1 MSKRNLKFHQIE
13 LSRTFDIR
21 ALINAYYFSSKP
33 DFVPHFEK
41 YDFSQIIYVIS
52 GHGVYT
58 TDEAAFEFKPG
69 MMFYR
74 PAQQSSKYE
83 WTSADASLAVISFV
97 CPSRAMAHFEG
108 APITLCE
115 EERETLL
122 DLMKT
127 AARIFEHVKYGGEEC
142 GMQLRADVPDVVL
155 HFVFASLERF
165 LSMVYCRLCNIR
177 LLVDEGQKVNR
188 YLDDSSL
195 VKEIQDYLH
204 AHVCEPLTVND
215 ICKHFRFSPASL
227 QKKFRAVTGQSLMA
241 YFSDQKIVRAK
252 HLIRFETVSFTEI
265 SEQLGFSSVN
275 YFSKVFKE
283 KVGVS
288 PTEFS
293 RYVSKRRVDDT

>member
-1 MSKRNLKFHQIE
+1 MQNKNLKFHKIE
-13 LSRTFDIR
+13 LQRTFDIR
-21 ALINAYYFSSKP
+21 ALINAYYFFSKP
-33 DFVPHFEK
+33 DFVPHFER

-58 TDEAAFEFKPG
+58 TDRGVFEFKPG

-74 PAQQSSKYE
+74 PAQRSSKYE
-83 WTSADASLAVISFV
+83 WTSADASLAVVSFV
-97 CPSRAMAHFEG
+97 CPSESMARFED
-108 APITLCE
+108 APITLFE
-115 EERETLL
+115 EERESLL

-155 HFVFASLERF
+155 HFVFSSLERF

-177 LLVDEGQKVNR
+177 LLVDEEQKVNR
-188 YLDDSSL
+188 YLDDLSL
-195 VKEIQDYLH
+195 IKEIQNYLH
-204 AHVCEPLTVND
+204 EHVCESLTVND
-215 ICKHFRFSPASL
+215 ICKHFKFSSTSL
-227 QKKFRAVTGQSLMA
+227 QKRFRAVTGQSLMA
-241 YFSDQKIVRAK
+241 YFTNQKIVRAK
-252 HLIRFETVSFTEI
+252 HLIRSETVSFTELA
-265 SEQLGFSSVN
+265 EQLGFSSVN

-293 RYVSKRRVDDT
+293 RYVSKRHVAKG

>member
-1 MSKRNLKFHQIE
+1 MSKRELKFHKIE
-13 LSRTFDIR
+13 LSRTFDIH

-33 DFVPHFEK
+33 DFVPHFEC

-52 GHGVYT
+52 GQGVYT
-58 TDEAAFEFKPG
+58 TDEGAFIFKPG
-69 MMFYR
+69 TMFYR
-74 PAQQSSKYE
+74 PAYRSSKYE
-83 WTSADASLAVISFV
+83 WTSEHASLAVISFV
-97 CPSRAMAHFEG
+97 CPSEAMQSLEG
-108 APITLCE
+108 APLLLCE

-142 GMQLRADVPDVVL
+142 GMQLRADVPGVVL

-165 LSMVYCRLCNIR
+165 LSMVYCRLCGIR
-177 LLVDEGQKVNR
+177 LLVDETQKIGR
-188 YLDDSSL
+188 YMDDSAL
-195 VKEIQDYLH
+195 VKDITQYLQ
-204 AHVCEPLTVND
+204 AHVREPLTVND
-215 ICKHFRFSPASL
+215 ICAYFRFSPSAL

-241 YFSDQKIVRAK
+241 YFTDQKIAQAK
-252 HLIRFETVSFTEI
+252 HLIRSAPDSFTEI
-265 SEQLGFSSVN
+265 SQALGFSSVN

-293 RYVSKRRVDDT
+293 RYVSKRHVDGI